1 MSRKKAR
8 DNAFKCIYELEFIK
22 DKSLDD
28 ILLNCYEE
36 NNNSEEEKQ
45 YIQMILNGV
54 KENIEKID
62 SIILSKLKN
71 WSLDRIAKIDLAIL
85 RLAIYEILYVD
96 SIPNKV
102 SANEAVELAKTYG
115 NNDSKSFVN
124 GVIEMILNGVKENI
138 EKIDSIILSKL
149 KNWSLDRIA
158 KIDLAIL
165 RLAIYEILYVDSI
178 PNKVSANE
186 AVELAKT
193 YGNNDSKSFV
203 NGVIAK
209 VIEDKEDGNGRKEN
223 I

>member
-22 DKSLDD
+22 DKNLDD

-96 SIPNKV
+96 SIP
-102 SANEAVELAKTYG
+102 
-115 NNDSKSFVN
+115 D
-124 GVIEMILNGVKENI
+124 
-138 EKIDSIILSKL
+138 
-149 KNWSLDRIA
+149 
-158 KIDLAIL
+158 
-165 RLAIYEILYVDSI
+165 
-178 PNKVSANE
+178 KVSANE

-209 VIEDKEDGNGRKEN
+209 VIEDKEEENGRKEN

>member
-45 YIQMILNGV
+45 YIQIILNGV

-85 RLAIYEILYVD
+85 RLAIYEVLYVD
-96 SIPNKV
+96 SIP
-102 SANEAVELAKTYG
+102 
-115 NNDSKSFVN
+115 D
-124 GVIEMILNGVKENI
+124 
-138 EKIDSIILSKL
+138 
-149 KNWSLDRIA
+149 
-158 KIDLAIL
+158 
-165 RLAIYEILYVDSI
+165 
-178 PNKVSANE
+178 KVSANE

>member
-22 DKSLDD
+22 DKNLDD
-28 ILLNCYEE
+28 ILSNCYEE
-36 NNNSEEEKQ
+36 NNNSTEEKE
-45 YIQMILNGV
+45 YIQMIVNGV

-85 RLAIYEILYVD
+85 RLAIYEVLYVD
-96 SIPNKV
+96 SIP
-102 SANEAVELAKTYG
+102 
-115 NNDSKSFVN
+115 D
-124 GVIEMILNGVKENI
+124 
-138 EKIDSIILSKL
+138 
-149 KNWSLDRIA
+149 
-158 KIDLAIL
+158 
-165 RLAIYEILYVDSI
+165 
-178 PNKVSANE
+178 KVSANE

>member
-22 DKSLDD
+22 DKNLDD
-28 ILLNCYEE
+28 ILSNCYEE

-45 YIQMILNGV
+45 YIQMIVNGV
-54 KENIEKID
+54 KENIKKID
-62 SIILSKLKN
+62 
-71 WSLDRIAKIDLAIL
+71 D
-85 RLAIYEILYVD
+85 
-96 SIPNKV
+96 
-102 SANEAVELAKTYG
+102 
-115 NNDSKSFVN
+115 
-124 GVIEMILNGVKENI
+124 
-138 EKIDSIILSKL
+138 IILSKL

-209 VIEDKEDGNGRKEN
+209 VIEDKEEENGRKEN

>member
-28 ILLNCYEE
+28 ILSNCYEE

-45 YIQMILNGV
+45 YIQI
-54 KENIEKID
+54 
-62 SIILSKLKN
+62 
-71 WSLDRIAKIDLAIL
+71 
-85 RLAIYEILYVD
+85 
-96 SIPNKV
+96 
-102 SANEAVELAKTYG
+102 
-115 NNDSKSFVN
+115 
-124 GVIEMILNGVKENI
+124 ILNGVKENI

-209 VIEDKEDGNGRKEN
+209 VIEDKEEENGRKEN

>member
-22 DKSLDD
+22 DKNLDD

-36 NNNSEEEKQ
+36 NNNSEGEKQ
-45 YIQMILNGV
+45 YIQMVLKGV

-62 SIILSKLKN
+62 NIILSKLKN

-85 RLAIYEILYVD
+85 RLAIYEIIYVD
-96 SIPNKV
+96 SIP
-102 SANEAVELAKTYG
+102 
-115 NNDSKSFVN
+115 D
-124 GVIEMILNGVKENI
+124 
-138 EKIDSIILSKL
+138 
-149 KNWSLDRIA
+149 
-158 KIDLAIL
+158 
-165 RLAIYEILYVDSI
+165 
-178 PNKVSANE
+178 KVSANE

-209 VIEDKEDGNGRKEN
+209 VIEDKEEENGRKEN